1 MDVCESHS
9 GLRDIKFNINPV
21 KSQVVCF
28 GSGNNQFCD
37 IYLNG
42 SAVPMVDKVKY
53 LGVLL

>member
-1 MDVCESHS
+1 MDVCESYS